1 MKTIEIEVGNISYQ
15 LFQLGCIDAI
25 HWVYSY
31 TSKLNNISI
40 ATEIRVDL
48 LSQYEIYVYEAPR
61 KRTNY
66 SGKPY
71 CDILFASEIRIRYS
85 TGIITVNCSH
95 WADKGTES
103 RLDLITQVFSE
114 EIRESF
120 VGLRSK
126 SLINALKAY
135 PYAFN
140 PVTITEYGF
149 DKLCCNISLNLN
161 CVLCERSKEEEWT
174 FSPYLET
181 RRIIYN
187 ETNNTMDVE
196 VLTKKGDFWL
206 KPVNPSGLICE
217 ELKGTNIHIN
227 KPFLLSDKSNPTNK
241 IWCYITPSGIII
253 GNNIIKSTL
262 KIFKLS
268 FTTCVYFS
276 TGRRVVSIW
285 NTSDGISMCDSRLS
299 SNNIPAFLV
308 VTSIAL
314 DGYAESEEE
323 NEVDSEKIDYI
334 KSQTSEASKH
344 ITQEITT
351 EYAIDKISNLKEMNE
366 NSDTQ
371 QFLINN
377 ISEISKKEYYDGTV
391 FIPINGRHRDNDNR
405 CYTVRNYVLDVK
417 SIYKREEE
425 YAVWAEKHPILSII
439 WSIISIF
446 INIIKSIFKYLAS

>member
-40 ATEIRVDL
+40 KTDIRVDL
-48 LSQYEIYVYEAPR
+48 LSQYEIYVYEAPQ

-66 SGKPY
+66 KRELDY
-71 CDILFASEIRIRYS
+71 DVLFASEIRIRYS

-95 WADKGTES
+95 WARNESDKGEES
-103 RLDLITQVFSE
+103 RLDLMTQVFGE

-120 VGLRSK
+120 VGLRRESI
-126 SLINALKAY
+126 INALKAY

-140 PVTITEYGF
+140 PVTVTEYLDYKF
-149 DKLCCNISLNLN
+149 CCNISLNLHY
-161 CVLCERSKEEEWT
+161 VLSKSYKESEWT
-174 FSPYLET
+174 FSPYQET

-196 VLTKKGDFWL
+196 VLTKTGGFML
-206 KPVNPSGLICE
+206 IPVNPSGLICE

-241 IWCYITPSGIII
+241 IWCYITPNGIII

-268 FTTCVYFS
+268 FTTCVYFN
-276 TGRRVVSIW
+276 TGGRVVSIW
-285 NTSDGISMCDSRLS
+285 NTSDGISICDSRLS

-323 NEVDSEKIDYI
+323 NEVDSEKIDSI
-334 KSQTSEASKH
+334 KSKMSEVSKH
-344 ITQEITT
+344 IIQEITT

-377 ISEISKKEYYDGTV
+377 ISEISRVEYNDGTV

-405 CYTVRNYVLDVK
+405 CYSETGKRNPDCH
-417 SIYKREEE
+417 IR
-425 YAVWAEKHPILSII
+425 
-439 WSIISIF
+439 
-446 INIIKSIFKYLAS
+446 LAGKFVPH

>member
-40 ATEIRVDL
+40 KTDIRVDL

-66 SGKPY
+66 KGEPD

-95 WADKGTES
+95 WARNESDKGTES

-140 PVTITEYGF
+140 PVTVTEYLN
-149 DKLCCNISLNLN
+149 DKFCCNISLNLHY
-161 CVLCERSKEEEWT
+161 VFRKSSKESEWT
-174 FSPYLET
+174 FSPYQET

-196 VLTKKGDFWL
+196 VLTKTGDFMRI
-206 KPVNPSGLICE
+206 PVNPSGLICE

-285 NTSDGISMCDSRLS
+285 NTSDGISICDSRLS

-323 NEVDSEKIDYI
+323 NEVDSEKNDYI
-334 KSQTSEASKH
+334 KSQMSEASKH

-377 ISEISKKEYYDGTV
+377 ISEISEVEYNDGTV
-391 FIPINGRHRDNDNR
+391 FIPINGRHSDNR
-405 CYTVRNYVLDVK
+405 RYTIRNYVLDVK
-417 SIYKREEE
+417 AIYKREEE
-425 YAVWAEKHPILSII
+425 YAVWAEEHPILSII

-446 INIIKSIFKYLAS
+446 INIIKSIFKY